1 MFVQRRTGLA
11 ATGIVYYGPITEA
24 SISYAVD
31 RLADTDCYNTGGVLH
46 PEKRLVDLDAER
58 VCFQYRHYFSYLT
71 HFLSPAH
78 SNYYIDVPNGGTYQ
92 LINETEMAD
101 GTRIPL
107 LKQHSTK

>member
-1 MFVQRRTGLA
+1 MTVVGQPVTVTMFVQRRTGLA

-24 SISYAVD
+24 SISYD

-71 HFLSPAH
+71 HQTPFALPFSRAFELLYRRPKWGHISAH
-78 SNYYIDVPNGGTYQ
+78 
-92 LINETEMAD
+92 
-101 GTRIPL
+101 
-107 LKQHSTK
+107 